1 MDAKF
6 VDEIYAQTD
15 FQIKVDSYFSLQ
27 KVTSHSPVMVRSMKL
42 QA

>member
-6 VDEIYAQTD
+6 VDEIYVQTG
-15 FQIKVDSYFSLQ
+15 FQIKVDSCFSLQ
-27 KVTSHSPVMVRSMKL
+27 KVTSHSPDMVRLMKQ